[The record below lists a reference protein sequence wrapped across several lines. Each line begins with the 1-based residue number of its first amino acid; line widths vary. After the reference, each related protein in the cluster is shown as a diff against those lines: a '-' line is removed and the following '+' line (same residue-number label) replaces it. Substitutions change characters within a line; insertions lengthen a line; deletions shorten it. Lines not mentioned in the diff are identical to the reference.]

1 MSQTAGIFLTS
12 RNGDNFSGFMVAYWW
27 EGEYK
32 VYPFEDASMSTLKD
46 LAALNGVPWKLTH
59 TYTDKP
65 KLTLNER
72 YERIYFPPH
81 DID

>member
-1 MSQTAGIFLTS
+1 MSQTAGIYLTS
-12 RNGDNFSGFMVAYWW
+12 RNGDSFSGFMIAYDWW
-27 EGEYK
+27 GQYR
-32 VYPFEDASMSTLKD
+32 VYNFTDSTMTTLKD
-46 LAALNGVPWKLTH
+46 LAALNGVPWYLTH